1 MFLATRDCN
10 AITSWGLEEYDN
22 SPAYFSRVYL
32 LTNNTTERLS
42 WKLCHIPER
51 DAKQVETM
59 KV

>member
-1 MFLATRDCN
+1 MTIRQHILAESIYYAT
-10 AITSWGLEEYDN
+10 AT
-22 SPAYFSRVYL
+22 
-32 LTNNTTERLS
+32 NTTERLS